1 MTAERIHNLTRDLEA
16 ARSALQAEQARN
28 RVLENDMLGA
38 AENNRVL
45 ALAGSL
51 GPYADTKT
59 PVLLKLLSVGEL
71 LVLAASPLRSA
82 PMTDTARVGHP
93 DNTAVEAAFESMQK
107 ERSDLVWFGRE
118 LNELVRRAETRIAPD
133 ETVQRERVK
142 APQCWKRPCR
152 GQRGK
157 VGARFCGS
165 CGKAYEDD
173 EQEQVA

>member
-1 MTAERIHNLTRDLEA
+1 MTAERIHNLTRELEA

-28 RVLENDMLGA
+28 RVLEQDILKSA
-38 AENNRVL
+38 DNNRVL

-71 LVLAASPLRSA
+71 MVLAADPLRSA
-82 PMTDTARVGHP
+82 PMSDTARVGHP
-93 DNTAVEAAFESMQK
+93 EDTAVESAFHSKQK

-118 LNELVRRAETRIAPD
+118 LNNVVERALARVAPD
-133 ETVQRERVK
+133 ETMVREKPK

-152 GQRGK
+152 GERGK

-165 CGKAYEDD
+165 CGKAYEDE

>member
-28 RVLENDMLGA
+28 RALEHDILKT
-38 AENNRVL
+38 AEPNRVL

-51 GPYADTKT
+51 GRYSDTKT
-59 PVLLKLLSVGEL
+59 PRLLKLLSVCEL
-71 LVLAASPLRSA
+71 AVLAADPLRSA
-82 PMTDTARVGHP
+82 PMTDTARVAHP
-93 DNTAVEAAFESMQK
+93 EDTAVESAFESKQK
-107 ERSDLVWFGRE
+107 QRSDLVWIGQEMENLIDRIMG
-118 LNELVRRAETRIAPD
+118 RIAPD
-133 ETVQRERVK
+133 ETERRERVK